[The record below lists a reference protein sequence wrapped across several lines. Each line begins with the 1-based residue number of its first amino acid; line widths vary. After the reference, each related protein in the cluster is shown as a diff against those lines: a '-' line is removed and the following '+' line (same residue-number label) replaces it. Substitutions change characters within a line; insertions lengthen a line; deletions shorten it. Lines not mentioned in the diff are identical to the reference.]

1 MGDWLHKSE
10 NFCYNDFLGNSN
22 RIIAVQKD
30 QDLLGLATYELNLD
44 NDFLWIEI
52 KKLNNLGP
60 TQNSLKY

>member
-30 QDLLGLATYELNLD
+30 QDLLGLATYELNKD
-44 NDFLWIEI
+44 NDVLWIEI
-52 KKLNNLGP
+52 KKI
-60 TQNSLKY
+60 K